1 MHIQIFYVSVHG
13 MVKREFIPLFAF
25 AFLDTFFCIF
35 MCCLQRVFETVQQ
48 VGTPRLKNT
57 VA

>member
-1 MHIQIFYVSVHG
+1 